1 MTIPH
6 DRWLLDTN
14 IWVFGLRRSADFPAC
29 AELLDRIG
37 SFSIIVPLQ
46 LLKELNVNLSED
58 EMRYLYELINQYP
71 DIIEINW
78 ERASADRIQFFQ
90 DQDVEKAMR

>member
-14 IWVFGLRRSADFPAC
+14 IWVFGLRRSAEFPAC

-37 SFSIIVPLQ
+37 SFSILIPLQ

-78 ERASADRIQFFQ
+78 NEHQPIEYSSSRNKDVERA
-90 DQDVEKAMR
+90 MR